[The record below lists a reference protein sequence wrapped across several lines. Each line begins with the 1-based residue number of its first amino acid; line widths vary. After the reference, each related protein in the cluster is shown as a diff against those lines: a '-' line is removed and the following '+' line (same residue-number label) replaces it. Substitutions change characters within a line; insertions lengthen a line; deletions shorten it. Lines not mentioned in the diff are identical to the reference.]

1 MGRTKVDLR
10 NSVEC
15 IHDFLV
21 RGNRT
26 SCQSPSE
33 LVTFVPA
40 LLVPGVAKWP
50 LKVINIVL
58 SMNE

>member
-1 MGRTKVDLR
+1 M
-10 NSVEC
+10 EC
-15 IHDFLV
+15 IHDVLV

-26 SCQSPSE
+26 PCQSPSE
-33 LVTFVPA
+33 LVTFAPT
-40 LLVPGVAKWP
+40 LLVPVIAKWP